1 MFGLEGTG
9 FTISV
14 AVTLLLAGLVAFYC
28 KQRMDEMD
36 KKFEGL
42 LNLNKALANSQAVIE
57 QRMMDKAWAG
67 GNTVSPGNQEVSDSS
82 NEELKVS
89 SESDDRTVVSDGDS
103 SEDSD
108 SESDSESESG
118 SESET
123 DDHEK
128 INELENPSP
137 VIIGSEIDN
146 VNSSD
151 GIKVVELLNDS
162 ENKNL
167 EELKVEVEVE
177 VEALE
182 TTSDI
187 EELEESSDSE
197 ESIESA
203 DEEGENN
210 EWIKKIVTQE
220 VKEEVDFKKLNVN
233 ALRELVL
240 TKNLAD
246 KNNVKK
252 LKKKDLLEL
261 LS

>member
-67 GNTVSPGNQEVSDSS
+67 GNSVAPGNQEVSDSS

-151 GIKVVELLNDS
+151 GIKVVELLNES

-167 EELKVEVEVE
+167 EELKVE

-197 ESIESA
+197 ESIESVE
-203 DEEGENN
+203 EEGENN

>member
-108 SESDSESESG
+108 LESDSESESG

-167 EELKVEVEVE
+167 EELKVEVE
-177 VEALE
+177 ALE

-197 ESIESA
+197 ESIESVE
-203 DEEGENN
+203 EEGENN